1 MRFGDQLGH
10 VNGHAYRLRLVQ
22 PPKSTFSLVS
32 EARATYSE
40 PWAFDT
46 ECVPNVAPALVFS
59 LIRPI
64 W

>member
-10 VNGHAYRLRLVQ
+10 VNEHAYRLRLAQ
-22 PPKSTFSLVS
+22 PPTSTFALVRKV
-32 EARATYSE
+32 RATYSE
-40 PWAFDT
+40 PCALMQNACLTWL
-46 ECVPNVAPALVFS
+46 PSLVFS